1 MCACS
6 VCVRLFATLW
16 TLARQA
22 SLFMGCFRQEYYSEL
37 PLPPPGHL
45 PNLGLNLRLLHLLH
59 CRWIL
64 YPQSHSRE
72 PPSPCQIVQGASPD
86 FSARG
91 PLSWGGSRNPERTSA
106 LAALQALLCLP
117 AWDVVALCL
126 SPGDSSLRSPLCPS
140 LRSVLCTSF
149 LRYCPFCW

>member
-1 MCACS
+1 MHAQS
-6 VCVRLFATLW
+6 YLTLCNPMDCNPPAP
-16 TLARQA
+16 L
-22 SLFMGCFRQEYYSEL
+22 SMGFSRQESWSGL

>member
-1 MCACS
+1 MSPGNPPMCLASLTGGLWAPGRCTGYVCVLS
-6 VCVRLFATLW
+6 CVRLFATRW

-59 CRWIL
+59 CGWIL

-72 PPSPCQIVQGASPD
+72 PPSPYGSCSGGLPRFQCPWATLLGWIPEPKEDISPCCSPSPPVSASLG
-86 FSARG
+86 RG
-91 PLSWGGSRNPERTSA
+91 RS
-106 LAALQALLCLP
+106 LP
-117 AWDVVALCL
+117 FPW
-126 SPGDSSLRSPLCPS
+126 
-140 LRSVLCTSF
+140 
-149 LRYCPFCW
+149 